1 MAIRV
6 GRRSPLFLISWMPIS
21 ASTMG
26 LRAGHVTVLAL
37 AYAVGFQPGDAT
49 AQTSQRLSVQAS
61 GIYADLFGDE
71 FGTLNAGVGFELQLR
86 YTPSAL
92 SIGGGLQYTI
102 HGDSE
107 AEADGH
113 DADINLLGVFV
124 EPRYVINTSSERVA
138 PYVSARLALARFDVR
153 VEFSDGEV
161 LTFTANGGTFNG
173 GGGLLV
179 RLTPRMNLDLG
190 ATAGYTSYEDTE
202 GSVAGQQFE
211 MQLGSG
217 TNLVV
222 RVGVAVGLGR

>member
-6 GRRSPLFLISWMPIS
+6 ERRAPRSLFACIPIAPPLR
-21 ASTMG
+21 
-26 LRAGHVTVLAL
+26 LRAGSATAFAL
-37 AYAVGFQPGDAT
+37 VGALGSPPGEAA

-71 FGTLNAGVGFELQLR
+71 FGTLNAGVGLEVQLR

-92 SIGGGLQYTI
+92 SIGGGLQYTV

-113 DADINLLGVFV
+113 DADIDLLGVFV
-124 EPRYVINTSSERVA
+124 EPRYVISTRSERVA

-161 LTFTANGGTFNG
+161 LTFTASGGTFNG

-190 ATAGYTSYEDTE
+190 ATAGYTSYEATE

-211 MQLGSG
+211 VQLGSG
-217 TNLVV
+217 TNLVL
-222 RVGVAVGLGR
+222 RLGVAVGLGS